1 MRKVLVVDDNPA
13 VLDAFRVLLEIHD
26 LPYLVTST
34 PDLALAAVERGE
46 VGVLIQDMNFSSG
59 RTSGEE
65 GVALF
70 RRLRAADAQLPILLM
85 TAWTSLETAVQLVK
99 EGATD
104 YLAKPW
110 DDAKLVDTV
119 RRLLAARNDDPARY
133 SAGTSGSSSRDPSN
147 GVEDAVRY
155 SAGTYPERAAE
166 TTETAGMVFR
176 SASMT
181 RLVRLAAS
189 VAAANVPILITG
201 PNGSGKEKLADLV
214 HARSRRAAGPLVKVN
229 VGALPIE
236 LVEAELFGAEAGAY
250 TGSRTLRVGR
260 FEAADG
266 GTLFLDEIDS
276 LPLAGQVKLLRALEN
291 GELQR
296 LGSSTTRRVDVR
308 VISATNA
315 DLRKLIEEGR
325 FREDLY
331 FRINVVELALPPL
344 RERPEDLEPLAA
356 LFLERCARD
365 RQGTVRVLSV
375 EAWAALR
382 AYPWPGN
389 VRELRNRLQRA
400 DLLASG
406 PLIDAADLDLPT
418 AVALPTPKTQAAEL
432 GHRAGAQAEMDPATE
447 RVQLERLFVDCDG
460 VVARVAES
468 QGISRQALYRKMA
481 RLGIVL
487 ERRPSATP

>member
-119 RRLLAARNDDPARY
+119 RRLLAARNDEPARY
-133 SAGTSGSSSRDPSN
+133 SAGTSGNASGHAAD
-147 GVEDAVRY
+147 GGEDASRY
-155 SAGTYPERAAE
+155 SAGTHPEG

-176 SASMT
+176 SAAMA
-181 RLVRLAAS
+181 RLVRLAAN
-189 VAAANVPILITG
+189 VAAANVPVLITG

-214 HARSRRAAGPLVKVN
+214 HARSRRAAGPFVKVN

-236 LVEAELFGAEAGAY
+236 LVEAELFGAEAGAF

-296 LGSSTTRRVDVR
+296 LGSNTTRRVDVR

-356 LFLERCARD
+356 LFLENCARD
-365 RQGTVRVLSV
+365 RQGPVRALSA

-406 PLIDAADLDLPT
+406 PLIEAADLDLPA
-418 AVALPTPKTQAAEL
+418 AVALPAPKTAEPGLRTGAPAEPDLAAE
-432 GHRAGAQAEMDPATE
+432 RA
-447 RVQLERLFVDCDG
+447 QLERLFVDCDG

-468 QGISRQALYRKMA
+468 LGISRQALYRKMA